1 MKIFKFLTGAAVVF
15 GATIESNPT
24 QIGTES
30 DDVSIAILAE
40 SLDKIK
46 FELNEILASR
56 EQERDHLEVNNSF
69 ISHWSTWVFKLKL
82 CLLIGS
88 KGSR

>member
-1 MKIFKFLTGAAVVF
+1 MKIFKFFTGAAVVF

-24 QIGTES
+24 QAQMSEATES

-56 EQERDHLEVNNSF
+56 EQERDHLEVN
-69 ISHWSTWVFKLKL
+69 I
-82 CLLIGS
+82 
-88 KGSR
+88 

>member
-56 EQERDHLEVNNSF
+56 EQERDHLEVN
-69 ISHWSTWVFKLKL
+69 ISK
-82 CLLIGS
+82 IN
-88 KGSR
+88 

>member
-1 MKIFKFLTGAAVVF
+1 MKIFKFLTGAALVF
-15 GATIESNPT
+15 GGTIESNPNPKPT
-24 QIGTES
+24 QIGDATES

-56 EQERDHLEVNNSF
+56 EQERDHLEVN
-69 ISHWSTWVFKLKL
+69 I
-82 CLLIGS
+82 
-88 KGSR
+88 

>member
-24 QIGTES
+24 QIGTGS

-56 EQERDHLEVNNSF
+56 EQERDHLEVN
-69 ISHWSTWVFKLKL
+69 ISK
-82 CLLIGS
+82 IN
-88 KGSR
+88 

>member
-1 MKIFKFLTGAAVVF
+1 MKIFKFLSGAAVVF

-24 QIGTES
+24 QIGDATES

-56 EQERDHLEVNNSF
+56 EQERDHLEVN
-69 ISHWSTWVFKLKL
+69 ISKKY
-82 CLLIGS
+82 
-88 KGSR
+88 

>member
-1 MKIFKFLTGAAVVF
+1 MKIFKFLSGAAVVF
-15 GATIESNPT
+15 GATIESNPNPT
-24 QIGTES
+24 QIGES

-56 EQERDHLEVNNSF
+56 EQERDHLEVN
-69 ISHWSTWVFKLKL
+69 ILKNANVGL
-82 CLLIGS
+82 
-88 KGSR
+88 RV

>member
-15 GATIESNPT
+15 GATIESDQNPT
-24 QIGTES
+24 QIGDAIGS
-30 DDVSIAILAE
+30 DDVSIATLAE

-56 EQERDHLEVNNSF
+56 EQERDHLEVNNFFS
-69 ISHWSTWVFKLKL
+69 
-82 CLLIGS
+82 LIG
-88 KGSR
+88 

>member
-1 MKIFKFLTGAAVVF
+1 MKIFKFLSGAAVVF
-15 GATIESNPT
+15 GATIESNPNPT
-24 QIGTES
+24 QIGDATES

-56 EQERDHLEVNNSF
+56 EQERDHLEVNIKKNANVS
-69 ISHWSTWVFKLKL
+69 
-82 CLLIGS
+82 
-88 KGSR
+88 

>member
-15 GATIESNPT
+15 GATIESNSIPN
-24 QIGTES
+24 QINAATES

-56 EQERDHLEVNNSF
+56 EQERDHLEVN
-69 ISHWSTWVFKLKL
+69 ISKNKDFLNKIFFFSLK
-82 CLLIGS
+82 C
-88 KGSR
+88 